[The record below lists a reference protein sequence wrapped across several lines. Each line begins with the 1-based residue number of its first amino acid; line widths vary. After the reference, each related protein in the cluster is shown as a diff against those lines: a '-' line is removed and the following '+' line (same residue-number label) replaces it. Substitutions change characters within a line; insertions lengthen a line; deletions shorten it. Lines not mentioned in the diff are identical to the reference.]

1 MIVRFNERTLAAMG
15 FDQASIATLRHL
27 LRQTGGQLGATTLP
41 ELADGAGQDTQAA
54 ELHAAFA
61 ELRKEL
67 KALRVVFEAGADAAE
82 RAELRKRLRDL
93 DIERAF
99 PPPQTDWE
107 HPGKLGDKTPN
118 AVTSSTLT
126 ANSAVKLSP
135 SNQLVDVSPTGTG
148 TVRVNPTT
156 TGTVDNVTL
165 GATTPRAATVTTLTS
180 TVATGTP
187 PLTVASTTEV
197 PNLYAAR
204 AASADTAAGL
214 SSPHTFPAD
223 ATDLPTVITLA
234 NALKAAA
241 VAKGL

>member
-1 MIVRFNERTLAAMG
+1 MIVRFNERALATMG
-15 FDQASIATLRHL
+15 FDQASISALRHL
-27 LRQTGGQLGATTLP
+27 LRQTGNQLGATTLP
-41 ELADGAGQDTQAA
+41 DLVDGAGQETEAT

-61 ELRKEL
+61 ELRKEFR
-67 KALRVVFEAGADAAE
+67 ALRIAVEATAGDAE

-107 HPGKLGDKTPN
+107 HPGKIGDKTPN
-118 AVTSSTLT
+118 AVAATVLT
-126 ANSAVKLSP
+126 ANTSVTL
-135 SNQLVDVSPTGTG
+135 
-148 TVRVNPTT
+148 NPTT
-156 TGTVDNVTL
+156 PGTVDNVTI
-165 GATTPRAATVTTLTS
+165 GATTARPATVTTLTS

-187 PLTVASTTEV
+187 PLTVASSTQV

-204 AASADTAAGL
+204 AASADSAAGL